1 MAEQAEL
8 ETNESTEQAEQQAE
22 ELQQEQLQPEAEE
35 QQPETE
41 EPEEPGS
48 IHDDPLLS
56 ALYEDLGLISNP
68 NKGKEEIEVE
78 QVDEAEPEEP
88 QQEPQPE
95 VQAEDVEPVEKPKVN
110 KTFQV
115 KTPVTQTDV
124 RAAVREEFEKYNKL
138 PEPEPKNQPI
148 AEPQR
153 DTYED
158 GLLDEQR
165 EELALAR
172 YAETKLPDKYKG
184 MGNRLVEFY
193 KKLDNYAAKA
203 QEDPDRTLD
212 SNDEEFMDFI
222 QNNKPEL
229 SLSESKKLERMM
241 WKEEAVNE
249 ARKANEEDK
258 RSLERKLHNLEAR
271 PRVENS
277 LKEFESNLPNMI
289 PDELGDSIRE
299 HGFDKAESENPYEI
313 SIIKEKL
320 SSASGLAK
328 EYLSISNGITDYD
341 SNNSNHEW
349 LLGFINNQAQYFQK
363 NGGNELVRQDSVGN
377 TAQFVTPTEYANL
390 SKQGN
395 TTGKWTFT
403 PDDVLK
409 MLGAN
414 AVKEAQDTIKSEEQ
428 RLTKM
433 GFVRQ
438 KKTVA
443 AEPKKK
449 EKQSPETKP
458 ITPPKSKSSA
468 GPGATNNAAI
478 EDPVAVG
485 ADILD
490 ILKMK

>member
-8 ETNESTEQAEQQAE
+8 ETNESTEQTEQQAE
-22 ELQQEQLQPEAEE
+22 EQQQEQLQPEAEE

-56 ALYEDLGLISNP
+56 ALYEDLGLLSNP
-68 NKGKEEIEVE
+68 KKDKEEVEVE
-78 QVDEAEPEEP
+78 QVEETESEDPVEPE
-88 QQEPQPE
+88 QEPEPE
-95 VQAEDVEPVEKPKVN
+95 VQAEDVEPEVKPKSS
-110 KTFQV
+110 KTFHV

-124 RAAVREEFEKYNKL
+124 RDAVREEFEKYNRL
-138 PEPEPKNQPI
+138 PDPEPKEQPVV
-148 AEPQR
+148 EKSY

-172 YAETKLPDKYKG
+172 YAENKLPDKYKG
-184 MGNRLVEFY
+184 MGNRLLEFY

-212 SNDEEFMDFI
+212 SNDEEFMEFI

-249 ARKANEEDK
+249 ARKAQEEHQ
-258 RSLERKLHNLEAR
+258 RNLERKLHNLEAR

-313 SIIKEKL
+313 SIIKDKL
-320 SSASGLAK
+320 SSASNLAK
-328 EYLSISNGITDYD
+328 EYLNISNGITDYD
-341 SNNSNHEW
+341 SNNSNHQW
-349 LLGFINNQAQYFQK
+349 LLGFINNQAQYFKK
-363 NGGNELVRQDSVGN
+363 NGGDELVRQDSVGN

-390 SKQGN
+390 SNQGN

-438 KKTVA
+438 KENICRRT
-443 AEPKKK
+443 K
-449 EKQSPETKP
+449 EK
-458 ITPPKSKSSA
+458 
-468 GPGATNNAAI
+468 N
-478 EDPVAVG
+478 
-485 ADILD
+485 
-490 ILKMK
+490 